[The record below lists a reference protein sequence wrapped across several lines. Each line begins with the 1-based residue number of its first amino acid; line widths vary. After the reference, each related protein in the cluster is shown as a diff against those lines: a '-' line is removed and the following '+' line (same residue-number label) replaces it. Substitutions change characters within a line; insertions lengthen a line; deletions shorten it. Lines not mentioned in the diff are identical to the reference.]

1 MIRAQRSGFTLIE
14 VLIALAVVALALLG
28 LTRTAALEVSDFGAL
43 RERTLA
49 GWVAANV
56 LAEARLSGALPPSGD
71 ERWPRRARR
80 SRLALDARRQRDAGS
95 RNPPHR
101 HPRIRRRIEGLRREP
116 QRIRRSDAE
125 SMNLARAR
133 GFSLIELLV
142 ALAVFAALAAA
153 AYGGLAQIAATRGA
167 LAKQQDRFAQIVRAV
182 SVLERDL
189 RQAISRPVRGNGSG
203 EWLPAL
209 EGAGDRIEL
218 TRVGFANPLAE
229 PRSNL
234 ERVAY
239 ASMRGS

>member
-1 MIRAQRSGFTLIE
+1 MN
-14 VLIALAVVALALLG
+14 V
-28 LTRTAALEVSDFGAL
+28 RT
-43 RERTLA
+43 
-49 GWVAANV
+49 
-56 LAEARLSGALPPSGD
+56 
-71 ERWPRRARR
+71 
-80 SRLALDARRQRDAGS
+80 
-95 RNPPHR
+95 
-101 HPRIRRRIEGLRREP
+101 
-116 QRIRRSDAE
+116 
-125 SMNLARAR
+125 R

-167 LAKQQDRFAQIVRAV
+167 LAKQQDRFAQVVRAV
-182 SVLERDL
+182 SMLERDL

-209 EGAGDRIEL
+209 AGTGDRIEL

-239 ASMRGS
+239 ALDAQKLQRGRYPALDRAPGATPVATVVLDRAQMLSFRYLGSDGAWRSTWPPSVAPSGGPDTYELLPRAIEFRIATNDVGELRRVVELPTAFPDTAIDAFRSQGGGGRTR

>member
-1 MIRAQRSGFTLIE
+1 MN
-14 VLIALAVVALALLG
+14 V
-28 LTRTAALEVSDFGAL
+28 RT
-43 RERTLA
+43 
-49 GWVAANV
+49 
-56 LAEARLSGALPPSGD
+56 
-71 ERWPRRARR
+71 
-80 SRLALDARRQRDAGS
+80 
-95 RNPPHR
+95 
-101 HPRIRRRIEGLRREP
+101 
-116 QRIRRSDAE
+116 
-125 SMNLARAR
+125 R

-167 LAKQQDRFAQIVRAV
+167 LAKQQDRFAEVVRAV
-182 SVLERDL
+182 SMLERDL

-209 EGAGDRIEL
+209 AGTGDRIEL

-239 ASMRGS
+239 ALDAQKLQRGRYAALDRAPGGTPIATAVLDGAQMLSFRYLGSDGAWRSTWPPSDAPSNGTLTYELLPRAIEFRIATNDVGELRRVVELPMAFPDAAIDRSRQGGGGRTP